1 MNYARAYFFFR
12 YRSHFW
18 LAARRCD
25 CFEPLHFMY
34 WGFVIASA
42 FLTSLAASPRAM
54 PNLVRQSMNS
64 PKRRARSGAIFSM
77 RFLGP
82 KRAIL
87 FLEITYT
94 HTNKS
99 TPSDTLVE
107 EIDFFQAWFTR
118 RMRYSMRT
126 CNGRSYIYNF
136 NTLLCW
142 SWKCSEFIIR
152 TCLASVL
159 YSIFRFI
166 ETRAKIVYLR
176 FCLKFG
182 YESGDAWSSL
192 TGLLG
197 EFSSKKVGIIFD
209 ALWNIMEE

>member
-94 HTNKS
+94 HTPINPRPQIHSLKKS
-99 TPSDTLVE
+99 TFSKLDLLAVCATLCVLATVE
-107 EIDFFQAWFTR
+107 VT
-118 RMRYSMRT
+118 
-126 CNGRSYIYNF
+126 
-136 NTLLCW
+136 
-142 SWKCSEFIIR
+142 FII
-152 TCLASVL
+152 
-159 YSIFRFI
+159 SIHC
-166 ETRAKIVYLR
+166 Y
-176 FCLKFG
+176 
-182 YESGDAWSSL
+182 
-192 TGLLG
+192 
-197 EFSSKKVGIIFD
+197 VGRE
-209 ALWNIMEE
+209 NVRNS